1 MQVCSGESSVADTA
15 ARVRGGAGRES
26 RRRFGRHAW
35 DLERDSLGHGYLA
48 RKHHPAR
55 VGEKARRWQNVGRS
69 AQELR
74 APNVGAGQ
82 AGAAG
87 APGAGWRPSRGRGL
101 TELEEAEPGRRAGWL
116 GGRVPL
122 GREGGRE
129 RDRPG
134 RGKRRGQRRPL
145 CGLGGTWAARG
156 GIPGR
161 EQSTQKVVFV
171 PMAEHSGADSSSTG
185 QGQSPGGSP
194 PCCPAEATGAQGA
207 QLPFYPGGDLSEQ
220 LPSQLPLR
228 RQNWLCPWP
237 HPPAS
242 VKEEKGPFA
251 RGQGHL
257 LPRGLALPHEEL
269 QCVSRGAG

>member
-1 MQVCSGESSVADTA
+1 M
-15 ARVRGGAGRES
+15 
-26 RRRFGRHAW
+26 W
-35 DLERDSLGHGYLA
+35 
-48 RKHHPAR
+48 
-55 VGEKARRWQNVGRS
+55 VG
-69 AQELR
+69 
-74 APNVGAGQ
+74 

-87 APGAGWRPSRGRGL
+87 SKRGGWAGRSCRRPRGRVEAQQRTGL
-101 TELEEAEPGRRAGWL
+101 TELEEAEPGRRAGCL

-129 RDRPG
+129 RDGPGGRSGEGSAGHCVASGGPGPRGAEYPAASSRRKRLSLSPWQSTLERTAAQQGRDKALAALRPAA
-134 RGKRRGQRRPL
+134 RRRP
-145 CGLGGTWAARG
+145 
-156 GIPGR
+156 
-161 EQSTQKVVFV
+161 
-171 PMAEHSGADSSSTG
+171 
-185 QGQSPGGSP
+185 
-194 PCCPAEATGAQGA
+194 PAAQGA
-207 QLPFYPGGDLSEQ
+207 QLSFYPGGDLSEQ

>member
-1 MQVCSGESSVADTA
+1 MQVCSGESGVADTA

-48 RKHHPAR
+48 RKHHPVR
-55 VGEKARRWQNVGRS
+55 VGEKPRRWQNVGRRRS
-69 AQELR
+69 CGLQTWGLGRPELQAPQGQGGGPAEDGSDR
-74 APNVGAGQ
+74 AG
-82 AGAAG
+82 
-87 APGAGWRPSRGRGL
+87 RGRAR
-101 TELEEAEPGRRAGWL
+101 EEGRMAWGQSAT
-116 GGRVPL
+116 
-122 GREGGRE
+122 
-129 RDRPG
+129 
-134 RGKRRGQRRPL
+134 GKRRREGEGQARVGEAERAAPATVWPR
-145 CGLGGTWAARG
+145 GTWAARS

-194 PCCPAEATGAQGA
+194 PCCPAEATGGA
-207 QLPFYPGGDLSEQ
+207 GSTAPLLSWGRSVEQ

>member
-1 MQVCSGESSVADTA
+1 M
-15 ARVRGGAGRES
+15 
-26 RRRFGRHAW
+26 W
-35 DLERDSLGHGYLA
+35 
-48 RKHHPAR
+48 
-55 VGEKARRWQNVGRS
+55 VG
-69 AQELR
+69 
-74 APNVGAGQ
+74 

-87 APGAGWRPSRGRGL
+87 SKRGGWAGRSCRRPRGRV
-101 TELEEAEPGRRAGWL
+101 EAQQRTGSDRAGRGRAREEGRMAWGL

-134 RGKRRGQRRPL
+134 WEKRRGQRRPL
-145 CGLGGTWAARG
+145 CGLWGTWAARG

-171 PMAEHSGADSSSTG
+171 PIAEHSGADSSSTG

>member
-1 MQVCSGESSVADTA
+1 MGVQVCSGETGVADTA

-26 RRRFGRHAW
+26 RRRFGRRAW

-48 RKHHPAR
+48 RRHHPAR
-55 VGEKARRWQNVGRS
+55 VGEKPGRWQNVGRRRS
-69 AQELR
+69 CGLQTWGLGRPELQ
-74 APNVGAGQ
+74 APQGQ
-82 AGAAG
+82 GGGPAED
-87 APGAGWRPSRGRGL
+87 GL

-134 RGKRRGQRRPL
+134 REKRREQRRPL
-145 CGLGGTWAARG
+145 CGLGGIWAARS
-156 GIPGR
+156 GIPGL

-185 QGQSPGGSP
+185 QRTKPWRLSALLPGRGHRRL
-194 PCCPAEATGAQGA
+194 QGA
-207 QLPFYPGGDLSEQ
+207 QLPFYPGGNLSWR

-237 HPPAS
+237 HPP
-242 VKEEKGPFA
+242 
-251 RGQGHL
+251 HL
-257 LPRGLALPHEEL
+257 
-269 QCVSRGAG
+269 

>member
-1 MQVCSGESSVADTA
+1 MAECG
-15 ARVRGGAGRES
+15 
-26 RRRFGRHAW
+26 
-35 DLERDSLGHGYLA
+35 
-48 RKHHPAR
+48 
-55 VGEKARRWQNVGRS
+55 S

-116 GGRVPL
+116 GGRSATGKRRREGEGQARVGEAERAAPATVWPRGNL
-122 GREGGRE
+122 GREGRNTRPAASSRRKRLSLSPWQSTLERTAAQQGR
-129 RDRPG
+129 DKALAALRPAA
-134 RGKRRGQRRPL
+134 RQRPL
-145 CGLGGTWAARG
+145 A
-156 GIPGR
+156 
-161 EQSTQKVVFV
+161 
-171 PMAEHSGADSSSTG
+171 
-185 QGQSPGGSP
+185 
-194 PCCPAEATGAQGA
+194 AQGA

>member
-1 MQVCSGESSVADTA
+1 MQVCSGESGVADSA

-48 RKHHPAR
+48 RKHHPVR
-55 VGEKARRWQNVGRS
+55 VGEKPRRWQNVGRRRS
-69 AQELR
+69 CGLQTWGLGRLELQ
-74 APNVGAGQ
+74 APQGQGGGRSDPAG
-82 AGAAG
+82 
-87 APGAGWRPSRGRGL
+87 RGRAR
-101 TELEEAEPGRRAGWL
+101 EEGRMAWGQKCHWEEKA
-116 GGRVPL
+116 GGRGTGP
-122 GREGGRE
+122 GGGSREGSAGHCVASGG
-129 RDRPG
+129 PG
-134 RGKRRGQRRPL
+134 PRGAEYPAASSQRKRLSLSP
-145 CGLGGTWAARG
+145 W
-156 GIPGR
+156 
-161 EQSTQKVVFV
+161 QSTLERTAAQ
-171 PMAEHSGADSSSTG
+171 
-185 QGQSPGGSP
+185 QGRDKALASPGGSP
-194 PCCPAEATGAQGA
+194 PCCPAEATGGA
-207 QLPFYPGGDLSEQ
+207 GSTAPLLSWGRSVKQ